1 MKSNSTLLEISEFT
15 YLLNNPEAVTKA
27 QTTQLKTVLDEF
39 PYFHSGR
46 AIYLKGL
53 QQQESYLFDDALK
66 TMAAHTANRAILFD
80 YITANTFE
88 PHQTARKIQNNEILA
103 HNLDVVDLEVIDPS
117 GEHPEKSLDKATSDA
132 ILDKDLFEEKMIS
145 KPAVSS
151 TLDEDKKLVNFNPKD
166 RHSFE
171 DWLHY
176 AAPQKPSKDAANGP
190 AHHEARPNLERNK
203 KFELID
209 RFLAESPK
217 IVPEKDH
224 KTSLNIN
231 SAAPEAEIMTETLA
245 KVYTHQKK
253 FKKAI
258 KAYKILS
265 LKYPEKSGYF
275 ADQIRA
281 LQALDKNN

>member
-1 MKSNSTLLEISEFT
+1 LEISEFT

-27 QTTQLKTVLDEF
+27 QTIQLRTVLDEF

-66 TMAAHTANRAILFD
+66 TLAAHTANRAILFD
-80 YITANTFE
+80 YVTADIFE
-88 PHQTARKIQNNEILA
+88 PHQTAKKIQNSEILA
-103 HNLDVVDLEVIDPS
+103 HNLEVVDVQVIDPS
-117 GEHPEKSLDKATSDA
+117 IEHPETSLDKATSDA

-145 KPAVSS
+145 KPAIS
-151 TLDEDKKLVNFNPKD
+151 TTIDEEKKFVNFNTKD

-176 AAPQKPSKDAANGP
+176 AAPQKLSKNVANTPS
-190 AHHEARPNLERNK
+190 HHQAQSNLERNK

-231 SAAPEAEIMTETLA
+231 SAAPEIEIMTETLA

-253 FKKAI
+253 YKKAV